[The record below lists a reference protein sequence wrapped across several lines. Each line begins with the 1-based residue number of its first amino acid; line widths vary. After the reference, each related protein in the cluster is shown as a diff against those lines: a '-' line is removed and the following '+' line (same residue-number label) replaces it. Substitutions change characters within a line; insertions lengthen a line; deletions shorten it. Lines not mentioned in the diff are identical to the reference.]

1 MYGSQKF
8 ILKKSL
14 LIQFLYKYVIECF
27 SLLKQHAL
35 TIKAIYRHTEIDV
48 HLSYESFEEVFCY
61 KLFYQR
67 LRYDLQHFTE
77 NVYNKTW
84 KLN

>member
-1 MYGSQKF
+1 M
-8 ILKKSL
+8 
-14 LIQFLYKYVIECF
+14 
-27 SLLKQHAL
+27 
-35 TIKAIYRHTEIDV
+35 YRHTKIDV

-77 NVYNKTW
+77 NVYNKT
-84 KLN
+84 